1 MNRLKVGWKGDG
13 FQTHPSMTQIL
24 FLLLVLGCTVI
35 LSGCG
40 KETRVTRVDTDV
52 VTDFSGRWN
61 DTDSQQVAQT
71 MVNEMVAQPW
81 LGNFTRDK
89 GKPPVVIVGTI
100 MNRSHEHINVNTFV
114 SDLERELTNSQ
125 KVTFVANKAER
136 EQIREERRDQAVH
149 ALEET
154 QKGPGREVGAD
165 FMMKGSISSIQDE
178 SEGVKSVFYQVDL
191 DLIDLENNV
200 KSWYGQKK
208 IKKVIERKRFI
219 F

>member
-1 MNRLKVGWKGDG
+1 MNKLRVSRKG
-13 FQTHPSMTQIL
+13 IL
-24 FLLLVLGCTVI
+24 SQRHFPAKQVLFSSLVLGCALIV
-35 LSGCG
+35 SGCG

-61 DTDSQQVAQT
+61 DTDSKQVAET
-71 MVNEMVAQPW
+71 MVKEMISQPW

-89 GKPPVVIVGTI
+89 GQPPFVVVGTI
-100 MNRSHEHINVNTFV
+100 LNRSHEHINVNTFV

-125 KVTFVANKAER
+125 KVTFVANKVER
-136 EQIREERRDQAVH
+136 EEVREERRDQAVH

-154 QKGPGREVGAD
+154 QKGPGREIGAD
-165 FMMKGSISSIQDE
+165 FMMKGSISTIQDE
-178 SEGVKSVFYQVDL
+178 SEGVKSVYYQVDL

-208 IKKVIERKRFI
+208 IKKVIERKRFL

>member
-1 MNRLKVGWKGDG
+1 M
-13 FQTHPSMTQIL
+13 
-24 FLLLVLGCTVI
+24 

-61 DTDSQQVAQT
+61 DTDSKQVA
-71 MVNEMVAQPW
+71 EMMIKEMISQPW
-81 LGNFTRDK
+81 LGNFTQDN

-100 MNRSHEHINVNTFV
+100 LNRSHEHINVNTFM

-125 KVTFVANKAER
+125 KVIFVANKAER
-136 EQIREERRDQAVH
+136 REVREERRDQAVH
-149 ALEET
+149 ALEES
-154 QKGPGREVGAD
+154 QKGPGREIGAD
-165 FMMKGSISSIQDE
+165 FMMKGSISTIQDE
-178 SEGVKSVFYQVDL
+178 SDGVKAVFYQVDL
-191 DLIDLENNV
+191 DLIDLENNI

-208 IKKVIERKRFI
+208 IKKVIERKRFL

>member
-1 MNRLKVGWKGDG
+1 MK
-13 FQTHPSMTQIL
+13 
-24 FLLLVLGCTVI
+24 LVLSNTYLHAGNWLCFFIVPAC
-35 LSGCG
+35 LLWLPGCG
-40 KETRVTRVDTDV
+40 KETRVTRVDTEV

-61 DTDSQQVAQT
+61 DTDSQQVAET
-71 MVNEMVAQPW
+71 MVKEMTSQPW

-100 MNRSHEHINVNTFV
+100 LNRSHEHINVNTFV
-114 SDLERELTNSQ
+114 SDLQRELSNSQ
-125 KVTFVANKAER
+125 KVTFVASKGER
-136 EQIREERRDQAVH
+136 DEIREERRDQAVH

-154 QKGPGREVGAD
+154 QKGPGREIGAD
-165 FMMKGSISSIQDE
+165 FMMKGSISTIQDE
-178 SEGVKSVFYQVDL
+178 SDGVKAVFYQVDI

-208 IKKVIERKRFI
+208 IKKVIERKRFL

>member
-1 MNRLKVGWKGDG
+1 MR
-13 FQTHPSMTQIL
+13 FQTHPSTTQILLL
-24 FLLLVLGCTVI
+24 FLLLSCAVI
-35 LSGCG
+35 LTGCG

-61 DTDSQQVAQT
+61 DTDSQQVAKT
-71 MVNEMVAQPW
+71 MVNEMVSQPW
-81 LGNFTRDK
+81 LGNFTRDN
-89 GKPPVVIVGTI
+89 GKPPVVIVGSI
-100 MNRSHEHINVNTFV
+100 MNRSHEHINVKTFV

-125 KVTFVANKAER
+125 QVTFVANKAER
-136 EQIREERRDQAVH
+136 EEIREERRDQAVH